1 MPALIRP
8 SPGGTPG
15 HSRSMSL
22 PQAWAITLA
31 SWAIAA
37 DETSSSAAPSA
48 RPNPFVIVTS
58 PDLVDSSRR
67 LAPHPEAAARVRRRT
82 ASRRGSRPAGEGGGI
97 RLVRPGGRGGLG
109 RVSLPVALDPGRP
122 PAVVDP
128 VPRNPDRRHVGL
140 LDVVA
145 GLPDPP

>member
-1 MPALIRP
+1 MHALIRP

-48 RPNPFVIVTS
+48 RPIPFIIVAS
-58 PDLVDSSRR
+58 PDFVDSSRPAGGGAHPDE
-67 LAPHPEAAARVRRRT
+67 LAAAPHSQWPST
-82 ASRRGSRPAGEGGGI
+82 Q
-97 RLVRPGGRGGLG
+97 
-109 RVSLPVALDPGRP
+109 
-122 PAVVDP
+122 VDP
-128 VPRNPDRRHVGL
+128 RLWLTQCPGIQT
-140 LDVVA
+140 A
-145 GLPDPP
+145 AT